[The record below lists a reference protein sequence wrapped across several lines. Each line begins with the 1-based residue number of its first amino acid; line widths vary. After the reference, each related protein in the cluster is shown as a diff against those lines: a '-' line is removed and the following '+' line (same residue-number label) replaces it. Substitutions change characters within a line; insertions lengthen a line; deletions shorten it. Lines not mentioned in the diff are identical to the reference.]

1 MSNKQWLPLF
11 LHAFLLASSSIAVA
25 QDAVP
30 ATPTTQQMIDA
41 LTARPV
47 GAPAAAPAQPQ
58 RKTRNLAVEI
68 NTLPE
73 GGAAPAPGA
82 PASAAMPAPAPAPV
96 PVPSIN
102 LAIQFEVNSDRVL
115 PASMKLLA
123 NLAQALQT
131 PELLTMRFLVEGHT
145 DGNGKPGY
153 NKRLSA
159 QRAEQVKRALVQQH
173 VDAQRIVTEGKGSS
187 ELLNPAMPGAP
198 ENRRVRI
205 VMLEK

>member
-1 MSNKQWLPLF
+1 MSNKQWLSLF
-11 LHAFLLASSSIAVA
+11 LHAFLLASSPVTLA

-30 ATPTTQQMIDA
+30 AAPTTQQMIDA

-47 GAPAAAPAQPQ
+47 GAPAAAPAQPK
-58 RKTRNLAVEI
+58 RKTRNLGVEI

-73 GGAAPAPGA
+73 GGAAPAP
-82 PASAAMPAPAPAPV
+82 SAPAPAPAPA

-131 PELLTMRFLVEGHT
+131 PELLPMRFLVEGHT
-145 DGNGKPGY
+145 DGNGKPAY

-159 QRAEQVKRALVQQH
+159 QRAEQVKRALVQHH
-173 VDAQRIVTEGKGSS
+173 VDASRIVAEGKGSS

-205 VMLEK
+205 VMLGK

>member
-1 MSNKQWLPLF
+1 MSKKQWLSPF
-11 LHAFLLASSSIAVA
+11 LHAFLLAASSIAIA
-25 QDAVP
+25 QDTVP
-30 ATPTTQQMIDA
+30 PAPTTQQMIDA

-47 GAPAAAPAQPQ
+47 GAPAKPQ
-58 RKTRNLAVEI
+58 HKTRNLAVEV

-73 GGAAPAPGA
+73 GGAAPSPGVAPSA
-82 PASAAMPAPAPAPV
+82 PAAAPA

-145 DGNGKPGY
+145 DGNGKPAY

-173 VDAQRIVTEGKGSS
+173 VDASRIVAEGKGSS

-205 VMLEK
+205 VMLGQ

>member
-1 MSNKQWLPLF
+1 MSNKQWLSLF
-11 LHAFLLASSSIAVA
+11 LHALLLVSSTAALA

-30 ATPTTQQMIDA
+30 AAPTTQQMIDA
-41 LTARPV
+41 LTARPA
-47 GAPAAAPAQPQ
+47 GAPAAAPTAP

-73 GGAAPAPGA
+73 GGAAPAPST
-82 PASAAMPAPAPAPV
+82 PPSAATPPPAPA

-131 PELLTMRFLVEGHT
+131 PELLPLHFLVEGHT
-145 DGNGKPGY
+145 DGNGKPAY

-173 VDAQRIVTEGKGSS
+173 VDAKRIVTEGKGSS

-205 VMLEK
+205 VMLGQ